1 MNPVYIVL
9 IVITVLFLIYLF
21 FDITYSKLKEYV
33 SKINLVEDKINVILN
48 NKYENIIKIDSIIKD
63 KIGTEKEII
72 DDISTIKDN
81 KSKSELDL
89 ILNDSLSKIEYIKE
103 QYDELDNEEELNCL
117 FNNISKDEESLNAYK
132 KYYNDNVNDYNRL
145 VSMFPY
151 LITAKL
157 LKYKIKEFFD
167 DTKIEE

>member
-1 MNPVYIVL
+1 MNPVYIIL

-21 FDITYSKLKEYV
+21 FDITYSKLKGYV

-89 ILNDSLSKIEYIKE
+89 ILNDSLSKIEYIRN